1 MHFLLLLAV
10 LYLFGTLVFLMWEAN
25 PLITS
30 IVVGLAAVLAILE
43 DFGK

>member
-25 PLITS
+25 PLITF
-30 IVVGLAAVLAILE
+30 IVVTIAAGLAILE
-43 DFGK
+43 DFGQ